1 VDTKNVRRDEN
12 NGQPESS
19 IAPCG
24 GQTSLAPVTADRG
37 VAPTKTIISV
47 ERSQQFIAGLR
58 QAWRD
63 EMRSAKNYH
72 ALAQREK
79 SSQKKEILIRMAEAE
94 ERHAERWANR
104 LRELGSDPGVYGET
118 FSERIRRWILV
129 KSDSAVAAKML
140 EAGESEADKL
150 YDVLLETSR
159 SEKDKSSLLEAQLEE
174 RAHSRILGEFEGQ
187 PGHPQRRLDTLLRR
201 ETWHVRAGGWIG
213 QAIYGVNDGLGAAF
227 GVVSGVAGATQA
239 NGEFVLLS
247 GFATMVASALSM
259 GSSAY
264 LAMKSEREVYE
275 AEVERERREIEN
287 NPKEEIEELELF
299 YQLKGFTEDEARV
312 MAHRLSEKPD
322 QFLKTL
328 VHEELG
334 LSEETFP
341 NEWRS
346 AISALLST
354 AVGAAVPVLPF
365 LFSSGMTALLIS
377 LVVSTAAHFLV
388 GASKVLVTGR
398 SWFKSGM
405 EMTLVGLG
413 EAAITYAIGLLA
425 SSTIR

>member
-1 VDTKNVRRDEN
+1 MDTPK
-12 NGQPESS
+12 
-19 IAPCG
+19 
-24 GQTSLAPVTADRG
+24 
-37 VAPTKTIISV
+37 
-47 ERSQQFIAGLR
+47 QFIAGLH

-63 EMRSAKNYH
+63 EMRSARNYH
-72 ALAQREK
+72 ALAEREANA
-79 SSQKKEILIRMAEAE
+79 QKKAILVRMAEAE
-94 ERHAERWANR
+94 ERHADRWAKR
-104 LRELGSDPGVYGET
+104 LRELGADPGTYRET
-118 FSERIRRWILV
+118 FSERVRRWILV
-129 KSDSAVAAKML
+129 KSDSTVAAKML
-140 EAGESEADKL
+140 EAGENEADKL
-150 YDVLLETSR
+150 YDVLLASSQ
-159 SEKDKSSLLEAQLEE
+159 SESDKSSLVDAQLEE
-174 RAHSRILGEFEGQ
+174 RAHSRMLGEFEGQ
-187 PGHPQRRLDTLLRR
+187 TGQPQRKLDTLLRR

-259 GSSAY
+259 GSGAY

-275 AEVERERREIEN
+275 AEVERERREIES
-287 NPKEEIEELELF
+287 NPKEELEELELF
-299 YQLKGFTEDEARV
+299 YQLKGFTEDEARA
-312 MAHRLSEKPD
+312 MAQRLSEQPD

-346 AISALLST
+346 AISASVST
-354 AVGAAVPVLPF
+354 AIGAAIPVIPF
-365 LFSSGMTALLIS
+365 LFSSGMTALFFS
-377 LVVSTAAHFLV
+377 LLVSTVAHFLV

-398 SWFKSGM
+398 SWFKSGI

-413 EAAITYAIGLLA
+413 EAAVTYAIGLLVSPA
-425 SSTIR
+425 LR

>member
-1 VDTKNVRRDEN
+1 MEQDK
-12 NGQPESS
+12 
-19 IAPCG
+19 
-24 GQTSLAPVTADRG
+24 
-37 VAPTKTIISV
+37 
-47 ERSQQFIAGLR
+47 QFIAGLT

-72 ALAQREK
+72 ALAKSEVNPEK
-79 SSQKKEILIRMAEAE
+79 RAILVRMAEAE
-94 ERHAERWANR
+94 ERHADRWLTR
-104 LRELGSDPGVYGET
+104 LRELGADPGKY
-118 FSERIRRWILV
+118 SESPVDRLHRWMLL
-129 KSDSAVAAKML
+129 KSDTTVAAKML

-150 YDVLLETSR
+150 YEVLMSTARTEN
-159 SEKDKSSLLEAQLEE
+159 DKTSLLDAQREE
-174 RAHSRILGEFEGQ
+174 RSHTRMLEEFEGA
-187 PGHPQRRLDTLLRR
+187 PGHPQRRLDSMLRR

-259 GSSAY
+259 GSGAY

-275 AEVERERREIEN
+275 AEVEREKFEIQN
-287 NPKEEIEELELF
+287 NPKEELEELELF
-299 YQLKGFTEDEARV
+299 YQLKGFTEPEAKA
-312 MAHRLSEKPD
+312 MAQRLSEKPE
-322 QFLKTL
+322 QLLKTL

-334 LSEETFP
+334 LSEGSFP

-346 AISALLST
+346 AISATVST
-354 AVGAAVPVLPF
+354 AIGAAIPVLPF
-365 LFSSGMTALLIS
+365 LFTSGMHALIIS
-377 LVVSTAAHFLV
+377 LIVSTLAHFLV

-398 SWFKSGM
+398 SWVKSGI

-413 EAAITYAIGLLA
+413 EAAVTFAIGLLVA
-425 SSTIR
+425 STIR